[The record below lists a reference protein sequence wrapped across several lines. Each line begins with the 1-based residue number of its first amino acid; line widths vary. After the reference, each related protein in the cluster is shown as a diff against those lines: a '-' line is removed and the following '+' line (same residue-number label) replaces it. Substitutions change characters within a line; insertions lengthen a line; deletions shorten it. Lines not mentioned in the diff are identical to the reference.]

1 MNISELVDKIL
12 QFQHEKEFPTSV
24 SLDDAEYIMFRNSLL
39 MEEVSELFSA
49 IYRKDKIEIADGLA
63 DVLYIV
69 LGTCGILDIPIEEVL
84 EEVHRSNLTKDK
96 GAVKGEG
103 YEKPDIGRILEEH
116 NKVPSNAKVHSSN

>member
-12 QFQHEKEFPTSV
+12 QFQEEKKFPTEV

-39 MEEVSELFSA
+39 MEEVSELFTA
-49 IYRKDKIEIADGLA
+49 IYRKDRVEIADGLA

-69 LGTCGILDIPIEEVL
+69 LGTCGILNIPIEQVL
-84 EEVHRSNLTKDK
+84 EEVHRSNMTKDK

-103 YEKPDIGRILEEH
+103 YERPSIGRILKEH
-116 NKVPSNAKVHSSN
+116 DKIPF